1 MNMQTID
8 PTTGKKIKS
17 YPEFSLSKIDGIL
30 NRAEKAF
37 QSWRRLSFKE
47 RGVMMTKAALILRD
61 NEDQY
66 ARLMAREMGKPFSQ
80 GQAEISKCA
89 FVCGYYAVNAEQF
102 LSPEPVKTEASKSFV
117 TYEPLGIVLAV
128 MPWNFPFWQVFRCAA
143 PTLMAGNA
151 VVLKHASNVCGCA
164 LAIERI
170 FKEAGFP
177 PGLFSNVIIP
187 SLKVKHL
194 IEHPLVQAVSL
205 TGSTG
210 AGKSIA
216 SHAGA
221 VLKKAVL
228 ELGGSDPYII
238 LEDADLENAV
248 TACVNSR
255 LINGGQSCISAKR
268 FIVVDPVFKEF
279 EERFIAKMQMQRM
292 GPPLHEGI
300 NLGPMARHDL
310 REQLHGQVK
319 RSVKQGAKLL
329 LGGAI
334 PLGAGAFYPPTVLT
348 NVRPAMA
355 AYQEELFGPVAALV
369 KVADE
374 EQAIRIANDTVF
386 GLGAAVFTRDV
397 KRGERIAIQELQA
410 GCCFVNDPVKSDPRL
425 PFGGIK
431 QSGYG
436 RELAESGIREFINVK
451 TIYIK

>member
-1 MNMQTID
+1 MQTID
-8 PTTGKKIKS
+8 PTTGKRIKI

-30 NRAEKAF
+30 NRAEKSF
-37 QSWRRLSFKE
+37 QSWRALSFKE
-47 RGVMMTKAALILRD
+47 RALIMKKASDILRKGKD
-61 NEDQY
+61 RY
-66 ARLMAREMGKPFSQ
+66 ARLMAQEMGKPFVQ
-80 GQAEISKCA
+80 GQGEIEKCA
-89 FVCGYYAVNAEQF
+89 FVCDFYAEHAEYF
-102 LSPEPVKTEASKSFV
+102 LTPEPVRTEASKSFV

-164 LAIERI
+164 LAIEKI

-177 PGLFSNVIIP
+177 PALFSNVFI
-187 SLKVKHL
+187 SSAEVKDV
-194 IEHPLVQAVSL
+194 IEHTLIKAVSL

-210 AGKSIA
+210 AGRSIA
-216 SHAGA
+216 SHAGG

-238 LEDADLENAV
+238 LEDADLESAV
-248 TACVNSR
+248 ETCVNSR

-268 FIVVDPVFKEF
+268 FIVVASVFKEF

-292 GPPLHEGI
+292 GPPLDEGV

-310 REQLHGQVK
+310 RDQLQGQVR
-319 RSVKQGAKLL
+319 RSTKQGAKLL

-334 PLGAGAFYPPTVLT
+334 PLGPGAFYPPTVLS
-348 NVRPAMA
+348 NVRPGMA
-355 AYQEELFGPVAALV
+355 AYQEELFGPVAALI
-369 KVADE
+369 KVTDQQE
-374 EQAIRIANDTVF
+374 AIHTANDTVF
-386 GLGAAVFTRDV
+386 GLGAAVFTRNI
-397 KRGERIAIQELQA
+397 KKGELIATQELQA
-410 GCCFVNDPVKSDPRL
+410 GCCFVNDSVKSDPRL

-436 RELAESGIREFINVK
+436 RELAESGIREFVNVK